1 MLTCRCDFVSLWSR
15 SGLPE
20 GHLPGPG
27 VPLSVS
33 TDVHTTVSTTL
44 SGEYERLRHSLGWL
58 DEDFRRCT
66 RPR

>member
-1 MLTCRCDFVSLWSR
+1 
-15 SGLPE
+15 
-20 GHLPGPG
+20 